1 MLEKAD
7 HGTPACI
14 RCKREVSRGLFPA
27 SSFFP
32 AAQLEIIHY
41 VYEVPQLEA
50 RDPFRD
56 RDHDWVRQVVLRK
69 QIMDSVGQ
77 FDDKVL
83 RNMPENWATFTAPGI
98 YKTAELA

>member
-1 MLEKAD
+1 MGSFQHPRSFQLLE
-7 HGTPACI
+7 
-14 RCKREVSRGLFPA
+14 
-27 SSFFP
+27 
-32 AAQLEIIHY
+32 LEIIHY

-69 QIMDSVGQ
+69 QNMDSVGQ